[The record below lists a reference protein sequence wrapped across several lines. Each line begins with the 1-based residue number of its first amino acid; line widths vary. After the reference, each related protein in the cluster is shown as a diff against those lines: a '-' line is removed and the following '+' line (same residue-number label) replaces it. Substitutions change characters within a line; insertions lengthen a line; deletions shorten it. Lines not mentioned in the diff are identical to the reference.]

1 MNLFELLL
9 TFRSQKCNSSS
20 HKVKL
25 YLQNW
30 MNEYENEGD
39 SDIEKVIF
47 VDSFIYIFIFMENDG
62 CKIFRILCW
71 FFVEEI
77 NF

>member
-1 MNLFELLL
+1 
-9 TFRSQKCNSSS
+9 
-20 HKVKL
+20 
-25 YLQNW
+25 

-62 CKIFRILCW
+62 CKIFRILC
-71 FFVEEI
+71 
-77 NF
+77 